1 MIGNTGK
8 QGKEKTKPLLTLGK
22 ARNCTRKVIR
32 IQYMAQLWIM
42 FMCSYNVYCIYQM
55 LINRKEHRV
64 EAAKEIGRAVV

>member
-22 ARNCTRKVIR
+22 ARNCRRKVIR

-42 FMCSYNVYCIYQM
+42 FICSYNVI
-55 LINRKEHRV
+55 LHISNVDKSERT
-64 EAAKEIGRAVV
+64 